1 MGEGDEVGHRVA
13 WLLIIVK
20 TTLLEDMRARLLTG
34 PRRKGVGGGT
44 PNFIKNP
51 PILNFF
57 HE

>member
-13 WLLIIVK
+13 WLLMIVK

-34 PRRKGVGGGT
+34 PRRKGVGGT

-51 PILNFF
+51 PISNFF